1 MLMTS
6 PTQHREDRP
15 QVRSRWLRHLL
26 ALTACAV
33 LTHVAV
39 VWAVPRVIMWRVM
52 AVLPAESRAPGTVI
66 LPPLSDHH
74 QRRVVM
80 PSPDLLYAL
89 CVFDVSRQALR
100 IRAHP
105 ELNTYWSIALYASN
119 TDNFHVVGDRQTGG
133 QAVDML
139 LIGPDGAG
147 AQTGLPPVSTRVRA
161 PATTGLLLMRLL
173 RTGAESD
180 LSDAQAAR
188 QTLRCEP
195 IGTPG

>member
-1 MLMTS
+1 M
-6 PTQHREDRP
+6 
-15 QVRSRWLRHLL
+15 
-26 ALTACAV
+26 
-33 LTHVAV
+33 
-39 VWAVPRVIMWRVM
+39 WAVPRVIMWRVM
-52 AVLPAESRAPGTVI
+52 SILPAESRTPGTVI

-89 CVFDVSRQALR
+89 CVFDVSRHALR

-105 ELNTYWSIALYASN
+105 NRNAYWSIALYASN
-119 TDNFHVVGDRQTGG
+119 TDNFHVIGDRQAGG

-147 AQTGLPPVSTRVRA
+147 VGTGLLPASTHVQA
-161 PATTGLLLMRLL
+161 PTTTGLLLMRLL

-195 IGTPG
+195 VGIPG